1 MPGDAGKVKS
11 KAIVWTSPCA
21 VELQEV
27 EIGRPGPGEVL
38 VENVLSAV
46 SPGTEAEWLSSNESH
61 HVLETTFPFVPG
73 YSRVG
78 RVAAV
83 GEGVENCEPG
93 DRIVSGFDS
102 LGRPIGA
109 HAAHTLTSA
118 ADVDLIPDGV
128 SFEQAAFFVLGQTA
142 AMMVKLAHVE
152 LSDSVGIVG
161 QGPIGNLAVQF
172 ARASGASPIVAFDLV
187 PSRLTAA
194 LAAGATEVVDPGD
207 ETGLKAWLER
217 TGGLSRMIDLSGHV
231 SGTNTALHAAS
242 LGATVILSTGYGGSM
257 CLDYGAIF
265 SKGLHLIGGYVNS
278 QPTLARQS
286 TRTYLRLVEAGVVDI
301 SYLLETPFPP
311 EDAPEVY
318 RRVIGRDRT
327 LIAPLFRWHED

>member
-11 KAIVWTSPCA
+11 KAIVWTSPRA

-27 EIGRPGPGEVL
+27 EIGQPGPGEVL

-46 SPGTEAEWLSSNESH
+46 SPGTEAEWLSSDESH

-78 RVAAV
+78 RIVAV
-83 GEGVENCEPG
+83 GEGVEHFRPG
-93 DRIVSGFDS
+93 DRIVSGFDH

-109 HAAHTLTSA
+109 HAAHTLTRAS
-118 ADVDLIPDGV
+118 DVDRIPDGV
-128 SFEQAAFFVLGQTA
+128 SFEQAAFFILGQTA

-152 LSDSVGIVG
+152 LSDSIGIVG

-187 PSRLTAA
+187 PSRLASA
-194 LAAGATEVVDPGD
+194 LAAGATEALDPAN
-207 ETGLKAWLER
+207 EPALQAWLER

-231 SGTNTALHAAS
+231 SGTNTALRAAAP
-242 LGATVILSTGYGGSM
+242 GATVILSTGYAGSM

-265 SKGLHLIGGYVNS
+265 GKGLHLIGGYVNS

-301 SYLLETPFPP
+301 GHLLDTPFAPD
-311 EDAPEVY
+311 DAPEVY
-318 RRVIGRDRT
+318 RRVLDRDRS
-327 LIAPLFRWHED
+327 LIAPLFRWRED